1 MNALFFNRFGPPDVL
16 QYGEVP
22 VPAVP
27 PDGAL
32 VRLYAIGL
40 NFADIYRRRGNYH
53 LEGNPPFISG
63 YEGAGVIEEAGA
75 AVSRLKP
82 GMRVAFADSPHAN
95 AEFAAVKEDRLI
107 PLPDDIDDETAAAVL
122 LQGLTAHYLVR
133 DSYRVTEG
141 TRAAVHA
148 AAGGVGLL
156 LVQMLKLL
164 GAHVVAFASSPEKAE
179 AARAAGA
186 DVAALYDDAWPQ
198 AAHGVDV
205 VYDSVGSTLDASI
218 DAVRRG
224 GTVVFYGMAGGDP
237 APVDPRRLMDGSK
250 ALVGGDLWNVL
261 TSRDERLR
269 RAAELFEWIRTG
281 KLRVTIAQ
289 RFPLRE
295 GAQAHRFLESRK
307 SIGKVL
313 LLSDA
318 ALR

>member
-1 MNALFFNRFGPPDVL
+1 MNALFFNRFGPPGVL
-16 QYGEVP
+16 QYGEVAR
-22 VPAVP
+22 PAVP
-27 PDGAL
+27 PGGAL
-32 VRLYAIGL
+32 VRLHAIGL

-53 LEGNPPFISG
+53 LEGNPPFIAG
-63 YEGAGVIEEAGA
+63 YEGAGVIQEAGA
-75 AVSRLKP
+75 QVSSLKP

-95 AEFAAVKEDRLI
+95 AQFAAVEEDRLI

-133 DSYRVTEG
+133 DSYRVLPG

-164 GAHVVAFASSPEKAE
+164 GAHVVAFVSSQEKAD

-186 DVAALYDDAWPQ
+186 DSAVLYSEGWPQ
-198 AAHGVDV
+198 AARGIDV
-205 VYDSVGSTLDASI
+205 IYDSVGSTLDASI
-218 DAVRRG
+218 DAVGRG

-250 ALVGGDLWNVL
+250 TLVGGDLWNVL
-261 TSRDERLR
+261 TSRNERVE
-269 RAAELFEWIRTG
+269 RANELFEWIRTG
-281 KLRVTIAQ
+281 KLHVRVAR

-295 GAQAHRFLESRK
+295 GAEAHRFLESRR

-313 LLSDA
+313 LLADDS
-318 ALR
+318 LG

>member
-16 QYGEVP
+16 QYGEVARP
-22 VPAVP
+22 EVP
-27 PDGAL
+27 PGSAL
-32 VRLYAIGL
+32 IRLRAIGL

-53 LEGNPPFISG
+53 LEGNPPFIAG
-63 YEGAGVIEEAGA
+63 YEGAGTIEETGPQ
-75 AVSRLKP
+75 VSSLKP

-95 AEFAAVKEDRLI
+95 AQFAAVPEDRLI

-133 DSYRVTEG
+133 DSYRAGPG

-164 GAHVVAFASSPEKAE
+164 GAHVVALVSSHEKAD
-179 AARAAGA
+179 AAREAGA
-186 DVAALYDDAWPQ
+186 DSAVLYGEGWPQ
-198 AAHGVDV
+198 AARGVDV
-205 VYDSVGSTLDASI
+205 IYDSVGSTLDASI

-250 ALVGGDLWNVL
+250 TLTGGDLWNVL
-261 TSRDERLR
+261 TSRDERLQR
-269 RAAELFEWIRTG
+269 SAEIFEWIRTG
-281 KLRVTIAQ
+281 KLHVRIAR
-289 RFPLRE
+289 RFPLSE
-295 GAQAHRFLESRK
+295 GAQAHRFLESRQ

-313 LLSDA
+313 LLADDT
-318 ALR
+318 LG